1 MKKTIPLTI
10 GIVDRLIMKSAKA
23 IGYALVA
30 LSVVG
35 FGIYKHND
43 MKATKK
49 SAEGNC
55 GCSKKLVKSAPL
67 PTLKLSKKAVVQVVG
82 SRIAVYNPLLIHPMF
97 DPNEY
102 QTQDLDNMG
111 QPVNPYNYS
120 PYQQT
125 RRSFI
130 VSNLGGGI

>member
-55 GCSKKLVKSAPL
+55 GCSKKLVKSAPCRL
-67 PTLKLSKKAVVQVVG
+67 SSYPKRQLFKL
-82 SRIAVYNPLLIHPMF
+82 
-97 DPNEY
+97 
-102 QTQDLDNMG
+102 MG
-111 QPVNPYNYS
+111 ENSGV
-120 PYQQT
+120 
-125 RRSFI
+125 
-130 VSNLGGGI
+130 